1 MGDPIRTRNKYFTPM
16 HPWEKERLETEKKLM
31 KEYGLVNKKE
41 IWKVNSKLKKF
52 KDNAKS
58 LVAKTGDQA
67 QLERKQ
73 LADKLKSYGLIE
85 SDSLDEILGLG
96 LEQFLERRLQTVL
109 VRKGF
114 ARSVKQARQMI
125 THKHVTVNGKM
136 ISSPGYL
143 VTVKEENSVKFYP
156 GSAFTDEM
164 HPERKLPEKITEKP
178 AEKEVIK
185 ADVKSGEEAKAQ

>member
-1 MGDPIRTRNKYFTPM
+1 MGDPRRTRNKYSTPG
-16 HPWEKERLETEKKLM
+16 HPWEKERLEIEKKLM

-41 IWKVNSKLKKF
+41 IWKVNSKLKNF

-73 LADKLKSYGLIE
+73 LAEKLKSYGLVE

-96 LEQFLERRLQTVL
+96 LEQFLERRLQTIL
-109 VRKGF
+109 VRKGL
-114 ARSVKQARQMI
+114 ARSISQARQMI

-136 ISSPGYL
+136 VSSPGYL
-143 VTVKEENSVKFYP
+143 VTVKEEGAVQFYP
-156 GSAFTDEM
+156 GSKFNDEM
-164 HPERKLPEKITEKP
+164 HPERKLPEKAPGKP
-178 AEKEVIK
+178 AEEPAKEEGK
-185 ADVKSGEEAKAQ
+185 AEEAKAE